1 MKKTAIVVLVAL
13 TCLACGTSDS
23 SSNVNGGEI
32 AASTTG
38 PLPTNPQGQVEL
50 CSLAAETLPGSVDTP
65 ATNEELA
72 ESLTRRAELMLQIAE
87 SSTGDLADALTM
99 SSDAMSRLA
108 DSVANNADP
117 AALDGL
123 LSSLT
128 EDTKFV
134 AAQVTIDDAVNSA
147 CGKEQ

>member
-23 SSNVNGGEI
+23 SSNVNGGDI
-32 AASTTG
+32 AAST
-38 PLPTNPQGQVEL
+38 NPQGEVEL

-128 EDTKFV
+128 EDTKFI

-147 CGKEQ
+147 CGEEQ